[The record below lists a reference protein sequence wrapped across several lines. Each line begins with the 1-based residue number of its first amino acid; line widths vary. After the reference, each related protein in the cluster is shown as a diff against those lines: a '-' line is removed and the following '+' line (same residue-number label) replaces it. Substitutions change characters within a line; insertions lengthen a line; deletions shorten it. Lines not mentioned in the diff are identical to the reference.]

1 MFIALLETRKK
12 NFTQSMHDGLCGGRN
27 FLWHWTE
34 PHGRSGGILLGVD
47 VDVLD
52 IGSIEEG
59 DFFCQIPFKKQERR
73 FSVDLSGCLYGAAQP
88 EFRRLFLW
96 NLCTLAA
103 KKGYP

>member
-1 MFIALLETRKK
+1 VFIALLETRKK

-59 DFFCQIPFKKQERR
+59 DFFVKFHLRNKRDDFQ
-73 FSVDLSGCLYGAAQP
+73 
-88 EFRRLFLW
+88 
-96 NLCTLAA
+96 
-103 KKGYP
+103 